1 MRSCGR
7 GIRLSAIERFST
19 SLVPLQRR
27 HLFWRELVA
36 ETFPGMT
43 ANAPEGISAELARWS
58 LGRIGLARA
67 RSDRARVSRVASI
80 DHAHNLV
87 FHLQRR
93 GQLTMICGDE
103 AVTAGVGD
111 IIIADDS
118 RPYAIDISE
127 RNDCLI
133 LQVPAAMIGA
143 ELSPA
148 GFHGQ
153 LLSGRDP
160 NVAFLKH
167 MLEGLW
173 TEREM
178 FDEIEES
185 IDGVVASAARIACNR
200 RARPSQQ
207 DITPQSPVK
216 YALNNLGDPALSTAT
231 ISQATGLGARAVQKA
246 FARYTALTPTAF
258 IAERRLGQAADLLAH
273 DRSQSITDI
282 AFEVGFSDSA
292 FFSRCFRRRFGVP
305 PSQWREKITA
315 N

>member
-1 MRSCGR
+1 MG
-7 GIRLSAIERFST
+7 GTRLSAIERFST
-19 SLVPLQRR
+19 SLVPHQRR
-27 HLFWRELVA
+27 QRFWSELVA

-43 ANAPEGISAELARWS
+43 AKVPEGIKAELARWS

-67 RSDRARVSRVASI
+67 RSDRARVSRTASL
-80 DHAHNLV
+80 DQTHNLV

-93 GQLTMICGDE
+93 GRLTMICGDD
-103 AVTAGVGD
+103 AITAGVGD
-111 IIIADDS
+111 VIIADDS

-133 LQVPAAMIGA
+133 LQVPAAMIGP
-143 ELSPA
+143 ELSAA

-153 LLSGRDP
+153 LLSGQDP

-173 TEREM
+173 CERDM
-178 FDEIEES
+178 LDQVDES
-185 IDGVVASAARIACNR
+185 VDGVVASAARIACSR
-200 RARPSQQ
+200 RASSPRA
-207 DITPQSPVK
+207 DGVLQSPVK
-216 YALNNLGDPALSTAT
+216 YALSNLSDPALSTAT
-231 ISQATGLGARAVQKA
+231 ISQATGLGPRAVQKA

-258 IAERRLGQAADLLAH
+258 IAERRLGQAAELLSH
-273 DRSQSITDI
+273 DGNHSITDI

-305 PSQWREKITA
+305 PSQWRGKTA
-315 N
+315 AN